1 MTKYL
6 HMQKFGVMTSFD
18 RFSQYF
24 IKKFLIVSIK
34 TLKIRIRIK
43 FATK

>member
-1 MTKYL
+1 MDVKHDKIFTHAKIWSDD
-6 HMQKFGVMTSFD
+6 VI
-18 RFSQYF
+18 F